1 MRIIDVPYDFTSYEF
16 YSNILPQIK
25 ISGEEESVLDMSF
38 TRRIEPL
45 VIPNLLCL
53 AYQRKNECGII
64 LKLLIPDT
72 ATGGLIRNYL
82 NEIGFT
88 KYAIRTG
95 LFEFIQDP
103 YGGLEGKKIDPICG
117 TLVFNASDSRD
128 DIYRGVDMC
137 ITPFSEEYLARFQ
150 IYDKDKYR
158 YMNEITAFLEEIL
171 INCKI
176 HAKSFS
182 ITTLHANYSTKKI
195 YISVSDVG
203 CGFLSTTEESG
214 IEDEKQ
220 AILNG
225 VYKRKNSK
233 VYGLYNV
240 IRRVLEYDG
249 KVRIHSNDTQLVFTP
264 RVLNEFK
271 EECLENMESFEKY
284 NVKHTQLY
292 NGVHIEIELPLEKG
306 NNNVH
311 NR

>member
-25 ISGEEESVLDMSF
+25 ISGEEEIVLDMSF

-150 IYDKDKYR
+150 IYDKAKRR
-158 YMNEITAFLEEIL
+158 YA
-171 INCKI
+171 C
-176 HAKSFS
+176 
-182 ITTLHANYSTKKI
+182 
-195 YISVSDVG
+195 
-203 CGFLSTTEESG
+203 
-214 IEDEKQ
+214 
-220 AILNG
+220 
-225 VYKRKNSK
+225 KRKTSGNS
-233 VYGLYNV
+233 
-240 IRRVLEYDG
+240 
-249 KVRIHSNDTQLVFTP
+249 VFDI
-264 RVLNEFK
+264 V
-271 EECLENMESFEKY
+271 
-284 NVKHTQLY
+284 
-292 NGVHIEIELPLEKG
+292 
-306 NNNVH
+306 
-311 NR
+311 